1 MNIDKFTSLT
11 AKQRVNIVNNLL
23 KREGFRLQEV
33 AKEIGMKYSSFTKL
47 MQEDD
52 YVYIKRDNQYY
63 KFIRDEKKMLNNVET
78 DNDEIAYIKEN
89 FSTLKELIELRKD
102 NSDLLLDKRIYH
114 SSSKHVTKNFRIS
127 DEIYKQFTRIC
138 NEQYPHLKIQDI
150 VSQLLLD
157 FIDKHTQPN

>member
-1 MNIDKFTSLT
+1 MNIDSFTSLS

-23 KREGFRLQEV
+23 KKEGFRLQEV

-63 KFIRDEKKMLNNVET
+63 KFIRDEKMIINNSEKK
-78 DNDEIAYIKEN
+78 NNEIAYIKEN
-89 FSTLKELIELRKD
+89 FSTLRELIERRKD
-102 NSDLLLDKRIYH
+102 NNDLLLDKRIYH
-114 SSSKHVTKNFRIS
+114 STSKHVTKNFRIS
-127 DEIYKQFTRIC
+127 DEIYKQFTEIC

-157 FIDKHTQPN
+157 FIDRHN

>member
-1 MNIDKFTSLT
+1 
-11 AKQRVNIVNNLL
+11 IVNNLL
-23 KREGFRLQEV
+23 IRAGFRLKAV
-33 AKEIGMKYSSFTKL
+33 ATEIGMKYSRFTKL

-52 YVYIKRDNQYY
+52 YGYIKRDNQYY
-63 KFIRDEKKMLNNVET
+63 KSIRDDHKMLHNVET
-78 DNDEIAYIKEN
+78 DIDELAYIKEN
-89 FSTLKELIELRKD
+89 LSTIKELIELRKD